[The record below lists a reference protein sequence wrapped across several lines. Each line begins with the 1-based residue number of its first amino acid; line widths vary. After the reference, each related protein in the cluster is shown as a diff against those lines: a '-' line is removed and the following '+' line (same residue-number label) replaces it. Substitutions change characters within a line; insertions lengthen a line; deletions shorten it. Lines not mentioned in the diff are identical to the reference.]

1 MNKKGNKTMRVFRNE
16 RGFTALE
23 VILVIALVAVI
34 GGAAYYAMQ
43 ARSNSQTTQ
52 TAKASPKASASA
64 SPSAS
69 KSGQSSG
76 SVLNISQ
83 WGVKMTLPAGLTDLS
98 YTLDSKNSMAM
109 IVSKQLKG
117 KPSSCTGQ
125 TVTDGSLANVVKSST
140 SIMGFGKVSTTQIHI
155 GANYYDLGLP
165 NGSSC
170 QKTADLQ
177 KLEADQTDMLKQAFR
192 TLMAD

>member
-52 TAKASPKASASA
+52 TAKASPKASAS
-64 SPSAS
+64 PSAS
-69 KSGQSSG
+69 TSGQSSG

-177 KLEADQTDMLKQAFR
+177 KLETDQTDMLKQAFR